1 MEKYSETFTVRY
13 TDVNR
18 SNHLTLKS
26 LVTYFQEVAGRH
38 SQLAGYSVNDIPN
51 THVTWLLINWK
62 VKMFNHPHVNEALQ
76 VSTWARDFEK
86 CYSYRDFEVL
96 DTNGKLIAIAS
107 SKWVLINTNTKKLAN
122 ITPEIISAYGI
133 FKTNVFENNLKFLS
147 KLSVQNPDLT
157 FSYDIQR
164 RDIDTNGHV
173 NNLHYID
180 YAFEALPEEVYNKYE
195 FNNIEILYKRE
206 IKYPNKINCYYAYL
220 NGEHIILI
228 KSSDESI
235 LHSIVKLY

>member
-1 MEKYSETFTVRY
+1 MKKYSEFFTVRY

-18 SNHLTLKS
+18 LNHLTLKS

-62 VKMFNHPHVNEALQ
+62 VKMFSHPHVNESLK

-86 CYSYRDFEVL
+86 CYSYRDFEVF

-107 SKWVLINTNTKKLAN
+107 SKWVLVNTNTKKLSN
-122 ITPEIISAYGI
+122 ITPEIISAYGLLN
-133 FKTNVFENNLKFLS
+133 KNVFDANFTFLS
-147 KLSVQNPDLT
+147 KLVIENSVLA
-157 FSYDIQR
+157 FSYNIQR

-180 YAFEALPEEVYNKYE
+180 YAFEALPEEVYNNHE
-195 FNNIEILYKRE
+195 FNNIEILYKKE
-206 IKYPNKINCYYAYL
+206 IKYPNKINCYYYEL

-228 KSSDESI
+228 KSSDGLT